1 MFENGQLT
9 VLNIN
14 DILPNRFQ
22 PRIRFDG
29 EKLEELAESIGKYG
43 VIQPIVVR
51 PVSNKYEIIAGER
64 RYKASKLANKST
76 IPAIIV
82 NLSDKDS
89 EEIALLEN
97 IQRQQLS
104 PIEEAVS
111 YKRILDMGYI
121 TQEQLAKKLGKS
133 QSTIANKIR
142 LLNLD
147 DEVQSYL
154 LNNKISERHARSL
167 LRIPDKEKQVEML
180 HRIVE
185 ERLTVKQTD
194 KEIEKLR
201 EETKIENRAAKP
213 ETIAVPT
220 PVQEASKPAK
230 VKTNNTPEEI
240 ESLFDEGEDTK
251 QEERGSNTMDIEKIM
266 REAKDINVPQQEAPK
281 DISGL
286 MQPGNDVQSEPI
298 VRDEPVSN
306 NVNLEPNK
314 FINVAPQQEEVKPV
328 QTTPTNNG
336 VTFDSMFNQH
346 ISTPDTTATVN
357 QAPTQPEPQQVQ
369 PQNVSPIPEM
379 PAPAAFV
386 QEVATPAVNNEVNV
400 TPPVQPQPAVQD
412 EVSADTK
419 KVISTA
425 VADALKRYNENKVQQ
440 KVPEVQPMNNVQTP
454 VQPIPEQTVQAEQPA
469 VSSPIPEPVSQSA
482 PVSSQPMSDIPEVA
496 VPNEPSIPNT
506 DIIADSTLNEYAI
519 PNANQGSTMAST
531 MTQDV
536 KPVNNQAHFAQIVK
550 LLRDC
555 ADQIEQNGYYVN
567 VDEMD
572 LGNQYKVT
580 FTINKE

>member
-22 PRIRFDG
+22 PRIRFDE

-76 IPAIIV
+76 IPAIIL

-167 LRIPDKEKQVEML
+167 LRISDKEKQVEML

-194 KEIEKLR
+194 KEIEKLK
-201 EETKIENRAAKP
+201 EETNIENRTVQP
-213 ETIAVPT
+213 ETIVIKKTTQEVSEPT
-220 PVQEASKPAK
+220 E
-230 VKTNNTPEEI
+230 VKTSNINEEI
-240 ESLFDEGEDTK
+240 ESLFAESEDIK

-266 REAKDINVPQQEAPK
+266 REAKDINVPQPESPK

-298 VRDEPVSN
+298 VREESVSS
-306 NVNLEPNK
+306 NVPLEPNK
-314 FINVAPQQEEVKPV
+314 FINITPQQEEVKPV
-328 QTTPTNNG
+328 QTAPINNG

-346 ISTPDTTATVN
+346 ISVADAANQTPVQTESQNVTTI
-357 QAPTQPEPQQVQ
+357 PEMT
-369 PQNVSPIPEM
+369 VSPISTQEASTTINDGNPS
-379 PAPAAFV
+379 V
-386 QEVATPAVNNEVNV
+386 QQVS
-400 TPPVQPQPAVQD
+400 D

-425 VADALKRYNENKVQQ
+425 VADALKRYNENKAQQ
-440 KVPEVQPMNNVQTP
+440 KALEVKPVNPVNNVQTP
-454 VQPIPEQTVQAEQPA
+454 VQPTLVNPQP
-469 VSSPIPEPVSQSA
+469 I
-482 PVSSQPMSDIPEVA
+482 SDIPEVE
-496 VPNEPSIPNT
+496 VPKEPSIPNS
-506 DIIADSTLNEYAI
+506 DIIADSNLNEYANSNVNNVA
-519 PNANQGSTMAST
+519 PQPTMASAI
-531 MTQDV
+531 TQDV
-536 KPVNNQAHFAQIVK
+536 KPVNNQTHFAQIVK